1 MSSKRAKAQSK
12 AGIGDKRRGQ
22 QMGDDKSASDGSQM
36 EQAKRNTPASRGR
49 RPDASKFFADES
61 AQHVGSDG
69 ATPGEVSPSV
79 AGAIPTGQ
87 PLGQTGG
94 EKAFKSR
101 QAKARKPR
109 QG

>member
-1 MSSKRAKAQSK
+1 MSSKREKAQSK
-12 AGIGDKRRGQ
+12 AGIGNQRRGQ
-22 QMGDDKSASDGSQM
+22 QMGDETSASGSQM
-36 EQAKRNTPASRGR
+36 EEAKRNTPASRGR
-49 RPDASKFFADES
+49 RKEASKFYADES
-61 AQHVGSDG
+61 SQHVGSDG

-101 QAKARKPR
+101 QAKARKPK